1 MSRLYWFIIDDEP
14 EKKRDYNE
22 YVYIVHR
29 DKHKLEFVY
38 KTLDLARK
46 CRERLISNLPEE
58 ADSIYI
64 RKMIVRTDY
73 K

>member
-14 EKKRDYNE
+14 EKKRDYDE

-29 DKHKLEFVY
+29 DKLGLEFVY

>member
-14 EKKRDYNE
+14 EKKRDCSE

-29 DKHKLEFVY
+29 DKLGLEFVY

-46 CRERLISNLPEE
+46 CAERLVYHYPEE
-58 ADSIYI
+58 TDSIYI
-64 RKMIVRTDY
+64 RKMVVRTDY